1 MVLIKI
7 IVDIN
12 ECNVNNGGC
21 EHTCTNTVG
30 SYNCSCNTGYQLNLG
45 HCSGNLLYVVENYYA
60 LLIMQIIMSAIVIK
74 VGVDILVSI
83 LLVVITVSVILAI
96 V

>member
-30 SYNCSCNTGYQLNLG
+30 SYNCSCNTGYQLSLG
-45 HCSGNLLYVVENYYA
+45 QHCSGNLIENYYA
-60 LLIMQIIMSAIVIK
+60 LLIIMQIIMSAIVIK